1 MIPNVSN
8 SIYNKQ
14 LIQDLESTNLN
25 QILDQEKQNDA
36 NYLALSETN
45 I

>member
-36 NYLALSETN
+36 NYLALSEMN
-45 I
+45 M

>member
-36 NYLALSETN
+36 NYLSLSEMN
-45 I
+45 M